1 MEQTENST
9 VKAVSYMMIITLV
22 GKVLGLVREQLLAAN
37 YSVTAQAAAFMTAS
51 RIPRT
56 FFDAVFASAI
66 SASFIPIFNEYLE
79 KKGKQEAF
87 RLSNTFITMI
97 VLVTCIMTIAGIVFA
112 EPITWLFADGMSEQ
126 TAQICV
132 HFLRI
137 LFPTVI
143 FTGVA
148 FSFVG
153 ILQSLEEF
161 TIPAAMSIVSNAVII
176 FYYLFLNDKFG
187 IEGLTIAFLI
197 GWAMQAVIQIPAL
210 YKKGYRYQIDIHF
223 KKEGMK
229 KIMLLMLPVMV
240 STWIQ
245 PINIVI
251 NTKFASHIHFEGY
264 EDAAITTI
272 EYANTLYTIIV
283 GVFVLSIAN
292 VIFPKMAR
300 LTTNNA
306 QRDLGETVRVTLRSM
321 LFLLIPMMM
330 GLMVLSEPIVK
341 LMYERGNFDSFA
353 TQKTAQALF
362 FFSLGML
369 GFGIQNILSRVFYAK
384 QDGKTP
390 FYSGLVSIA
399 VNILFCI
406 LLVKKM
412 NVGGLAL
419 ASAISSIISAIF
431 LFVPLQ
437 KEYQNL
443 ISKEMIIDL
452 LKMSCSAVVMT
463 IITILC
469 RNGMMQLTIK
479 GLIANIIVV
488 AVPVA
493 AGIVVYIAVCYI
505 LGVTETKQAVE
516 MLKKRKEK

>member
-1 MEQTENST
+1 
-9 VKAVSYMMIITLV
+9 
-22 GKVLGLVREQLLAAN
+22 
-37 YSVTAQAAAFMTAS
+37 
-51 RIPRT
+51 
-56 FFDAVFASAI
+56 
-66 SASFIPIFNEYLE
+66 
-79 KKGKQEAF
+79 
-87 RLSNTFITMI
+87 
-97 VLVTCIMTIAGIVFA
+97 
-112 EPITWLFADGMSEQ
+112 
-126 TAQICV
+126 
-132 HFLRI
+132 
-137 LFPTVI
+137 
-143 FTGVA
+143 
-148 FSFVG
+148 
-153 ILQSLEEF
+153 
-161 TIPAAMSIVSNAVII
+161 
-176 FYYLFLNDKFG
+176 
-187 IEGLTIAFLI
+187 
-197 GWAMQAVIQIPAL
+197 MQAVIQIPAL
-210 YKKGYRYQIDIHF
+210 YKKGYRYQFDFHF

-306 QRDLGETVRVTLRSM
+306 QKDLGETICVTLRSM
-321 LFLLIPMMM
+321 LFLLIPMML

-399 VNILFCI
+399 VNIIFCM

-419 ASAISSIISAIF
+419 ASAISSIVSAIF

-437 KEYQNL
+437 
-443 ISKEMIIDL
+443 I
-452 LKMSCSAVVMT
+452 
-463 IITILC
+463 
-469 RNGMMQLTIK
+469 
-479 GLIANIIVV
+479 
-488 AVPVA
+488 
-493 AGIVVYIAVCYI
+493 
-505 LGVTETKQAVE
+505 
-516 MLKKRKEK
+516 